1 MESIE
6 ATIEDYCAKWEH
18 YCFPDK
24 SEKCRGE
31 VDSLLK
37 EIDQL
42 QESISTCYI
51 TQVKVRR
58 RKLNYSTLRVK
69 FLINYQPTRNLLK
82 NFCIKVYKQCL
93 DS

>member
-1 MESIE
+1 MENIE
-6 ATIEDYCAKWEH
+6 ATIDDYCNKWEH

-42 QESISTCYI
+42 QESISIYCI
-51 TQVKVRR
+51 TQVRAR
-58 RKLNYSTLRVK
+58 RKKLNCSTSRVK
-69 FLINYQPTRNLLK
+69 FLTNCQPTRNLLR
-82 NFCIKVYKQCL
+82 NSSIKV
-93 DS
+93 